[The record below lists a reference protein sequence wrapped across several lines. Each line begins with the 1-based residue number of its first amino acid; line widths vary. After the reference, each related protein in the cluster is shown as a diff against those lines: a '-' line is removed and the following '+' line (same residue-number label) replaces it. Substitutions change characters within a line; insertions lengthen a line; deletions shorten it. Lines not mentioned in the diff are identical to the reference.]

1 MLICLNAPIRGK
13 AERPETL
20 EPGVEKA
27 KGDLITV
34 YKYLKYRSQVSG
46 SRLFSAVCS
55 NRTRGSGEKLEHKK
69 FHTSMKNFT
78 VRVRKC

>member
-1 MLICLNAPIRGK
+1 MLIFLNAPIRGK

-34 YKYLKYRSQVSG
+34 YKYLKYRSQVDTG
-46 SRLFSAVCS
+46 SFQQCAAI
-55 NRTRGSGEKLEHKK
+55 E
-69 FHTSMKNFT
+69 
-78 VRVRKC
+78 